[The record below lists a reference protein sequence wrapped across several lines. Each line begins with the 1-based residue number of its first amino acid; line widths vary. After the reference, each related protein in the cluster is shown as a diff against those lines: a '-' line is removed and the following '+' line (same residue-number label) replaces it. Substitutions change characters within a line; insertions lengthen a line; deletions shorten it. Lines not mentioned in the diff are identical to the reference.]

1 MNESDKKMLGAGR
14 FLQLIDQGGW
24 EFVQRS
30 GVSGV
35 VVVLAVTDEG
45 RVVLVEQFRA
55 PIGAPVIELPA
66 GLAGDGAHPA
76 DEPLEEA
83 ARRELLEETGYGARE
98 MTFLTAGPSS
108 AGLTDEMLTMFRAT
122 GLEKVAAGG
131 GHGDEDIQVHEIPL
145 DEVVAW
151 LAEKARQGVPADPK
165 VYAGLFFAGLA

>member
-1 MNESDKKMLGAGR
+1 MNESDKKTLGAGR

-45 RVVLVEQFRA
+45 RVLLVEQFRA

-66 GLAGDGAHPA
+66 GLAGDGANQA
-76 DEPLEEA
+76 NEPLEEA
-83 ARRELLEETGYGARE
+83 ARRELLEETGYQARE

-108 AGLTDEMLTMFRAT
+108 AGLTDEMLTMFHAK
-122 GLEKVAAGG
+122 GLEKVADGG

-145 DEVVAW
+145 DEVVSW
-151 LAEKARQGVPADPK
+151 LAEKAQQGVPADPK